1 MAFPMLFSPIT
12 IKGMTLKNRVVMTVG
27 GCAASGGKEDGY
39 ISATQADFLVRRAKG
54 GAGMIIIGVNGGD
67 MPSPFLMVR
76 LSQDKHL
83 PSFQRVVERIHGAG
97 AKVCAQF
104 FVWIAKEGK
113 IPAPEDAT
121 LEEMKREKEA
131 TARGALRA
139 VKAGVDAIEF
149 KCCHSTIMPEFLSR
163 HWNVRT
169 DEYGGDTE
177 HRMKYP
183 IEVFQ
188 AIRQSVGDKF
198 PLGVRLGADDFLP
211 EGNSLTHTRII
222 ARKFAELGMDF
233 LNTSAGFIS
242 ARDSIQKSYIPML
255 KRDLNPG
262 LPYAAYRVHPV
273 AWMPDAVN
281 AYLAEDLRRT
291 LRKAGYPVPVVAVGK
306 IPHPKL
312 AEELLQ
318 ENRADMIGMLRA
330 LLSDPDW
337 ALKAQEGRE
346 KEIQRCRYCNLCLV
360 HERSM
365 PAVCRYQKE

>member
-27 GCAASGGKEDGY
+27 GCAAAGGKEDGY
-39 ISATQADFLVRRAKG
+39 ISATQADFLVRRAQG
-54 GAGMIIIGVNGGD
+54 GPGMIIIGVTGGD
-67 MPSPFLMVR
+67 MPRPVFLVR

-97 AKVCAQF
+97 ARVCAQF
-104 FVWIAKEGK
+104 FVWITKEGK
-113 IPAPEDAT
+113 IPGPEDVT
-121 LEEMKREKEA
+121 IEEMEREKEA

-163 HWNVRT
+163 HWNIRT

-188 AIRQSVGDKF
+188 AIRQSIGDGF
-198 PLGVRLGADDFLP
+198 PLGVRLGADDLLP

-222 ARKFAELGMDF
+222 ARKFAGLGMDF

-242 ARDSIQKSYIPML
+242 ARDSTQKSYIALL

-262 LPYAAYRVHPV
+262 LVYAAYRVHPV

-291 LRKAGYPVPVVAVGK
+291 LRKAGYPIPVVAVGK

-318 ENRADMIGMLRA
+318 ENRADMIGMLRPF
-330 LLSDPDW
+330 LSDPDW
-337 ALKAQEGRE
+337 AVKAREGRE
-346 KEIQRCRYCNLCLV
+346 KEIQRCRYCNLCLM
-360 HERSM
+360 HKRGE
-365 PAVCRYQKE
+365 PALCVFSKT